1 MEQIISMIVVVFGIA
16 LAVAYKLFSGVLGWF
31 FDYGWKLFFVCWAVF
46 VLAVLLRTT
55 ELLEQIR
62 KSIDAKGK

>member
-1 MEQIISMIVVVFGIA
+1 MGEIIGMLIVAFGVA
-16 LAVAYKLFSGVLGWF
+16 LAVAYKIFSFVLGWF
-31 FDYGWKLFFVCWAVF
+31 FDYGWKLVLVFWAVF
-46 VLAVLLRTT
+46 VLTALWRIN